1 MFSQDIYNAPVLSVC
16 FTVLMEAIKVGCM
29 MMRFYVFLI
38 GIYPEEVISI
48 IKLFSVS
55 ICLSILHMIQG

>member
-38 GIYPEEVISI
+38 GIYPEEVHQYYKTI
-48 IKLFSVS
+48 FR
-55 ICLSILHMIQG
+55 